1 MQFRHGGRVTK
12 ALPMVYF
19 CLCSGRAFAQAG
31 DQKEPAAILEIGAA
45 PSWSITDG
53 GSNFSPTV
61 AVEVTPIENW
71 LEIEAGVT
79 PIFSRHST
87 EWDTDVLF
95 KKPWTLSKKV
105 ELMFGVG
112 PEWIHTRKYGITT
125 NAAGC
130 EAALD
135 LMFWPTAK
143 HRFGWYIE
151 PGYEYS
157 FGRGHEKSVGVS
169 GGLLIGIP

>member
-1 MQFRHGGRVTK
+1 VSI
-12 ALPMVYF
+12 VYF
-19 CLCSGRAFAQAG
+19 CIRSWGAFAQPG
-31 DQKEPAAILEIGAA
+31 DQNEPAAVVEIGGA
-45 PSWSITDG
+45 PSWSITG
-53 GSNFSPTV
+53 GGANFGPTV

-71 LEIEAGVT
+71 LELEAGVT
-79 PIFSRHST
+79 PIFGRHST
-87 EWDTDVLF
+87 EWDTDLLF

-105 ELMFGVG
+105 ELMIGVG
-112 PEWIHTRKYGITT
+112 PEWIRTRKYGITT
-125 NAAGC
+125 NSAGG

-151 PGYEYS
+151 PGYEYN
-157 FGRGHEKSVGVS
+157 FGRGHEKSVGMS